1 MLGGKSGKALNPVAR
16 PFVPRELQEIQTDAA
31 NRMMLMYQVQQ
42 GCVTSEGLIIP
53 QPLYAAEG
61 SEAMAYL
68 QAAMQVARDSR
79 VLFEMQKEAER

>member
-1 MLGGKSGKALNPVAR
+1 
-16 PFVPRELQEIQTDAA
+16 
-31 NRMMLMYQVQQ
+31 MMLMYQVQQ
-42 GCVTSEGLIIP
+42 GCITNEGLIIP
-53 QPLYAAEG
+53 QPLYATEG